1 MVNILPSFGPNY
13 AILMVGTFSFMMAEP
28 TILIGM
34 VSNTIRMRQVDRSTL
49 EISTEMIPPLFH
61 PGHHH
66 HPSSSHKYRVQRH
79 FLGQYFHNL
88 KVKSCLKREE
98 F

>member
-66 HPSSSHKYRVQRH
+66 HHRHRHHISIVSSDI
-79 FLGQYFHNL
+79 FWDNIFTI
-88 KVKSCLKREE
+88 
-98 F
+98 